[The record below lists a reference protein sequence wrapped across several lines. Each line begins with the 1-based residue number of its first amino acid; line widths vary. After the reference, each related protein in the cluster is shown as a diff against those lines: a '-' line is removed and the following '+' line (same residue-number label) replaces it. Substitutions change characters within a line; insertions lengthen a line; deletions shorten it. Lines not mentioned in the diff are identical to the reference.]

1 MERQSL
7 GRDAYFQK
15 VVKDESRRK
24 VLEVYCLPMCGRSKL
39 ISRSWLME
47 PWCLLTPRF
56 FYSNDGRY
64 SVHNERYKFQF
75 LELDKAFKFIAERY
89 CRHEIHIEESAYD
102 CLVRWNRDDLLSRI
116 KGTFYAGYFGR
127 PEG

>member
-1 MERQSL
+1 
-7 GRDAYFQK
+7 
-15 VVKDESRRK
+15 
-24 VLEVYCLPMCGRSKL
+24 
-39 ISRSWLME
+39 ME